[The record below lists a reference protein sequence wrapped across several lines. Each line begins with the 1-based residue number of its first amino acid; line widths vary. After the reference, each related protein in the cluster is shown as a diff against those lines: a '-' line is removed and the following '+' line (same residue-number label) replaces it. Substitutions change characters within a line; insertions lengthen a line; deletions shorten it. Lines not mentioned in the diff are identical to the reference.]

1 MNVRKVTNDYRAQH
15 WMSVIKQCRESGLT
29 IRAWCKEQGVNEKGY
44 YYWQRKFREA
54 ACIELERSQESAAI
68 QSDLIKYEP
77 LPAGWTQLAPTE
89 HQDSS
94 LTIEVGG
101 CRVIVNS
108 DTDPALL
115 SQTLRTLKTL

>member
-1 MNVRKVTNDYRAQH
+1 MDTRKVATEYRLMQWAEIVQVRL
-15 WMSVIKQCRESGLT
+15 SRGQSIKSFCEAEGISKNT
-29 IRAWCKEQGVNEKGY
+29 Y
-44 YYWQRKFREA
+44 FYWQRKLREA
-54 ACIELERSQESAAI
+54 ACTELEKSQESTVI

-77 LPAGWTQLAPTE
+77 VPAGWTQLSPVE
-89 HQDSS
+89 PQESS

-115 SQTLRTLKTL
+115 SQTLRTLKAL

>member
-1 MNVRKVTNDYRAQH
+1 MDTRKVATEYRLAQ
-15 WMSVIKQCRESGLT
+15 WAEIVQLRLSRGQSIKSFCGAEGISKNT
-29 IRAWCKEQGVNEKGY
+29 Y
-44 YYWQRKFREA
+44 FYWQRKLREA
-54 ACIELERSQESAAI
+54 ACAELERSQESNVI

-77 LPAGWTQLAPTE
+77 VPVGWTQLSSVE
-89 HQDSS
+89 SQDSS

-115 SQTLRTLKTL
+115 SQTLRTLKAL